1 MRFLLPTLLPSS
13 PPRRLRPWA
22 LVLVL
27 ALLGAACPAPQ
38 AVEQIPTDR
47 IDAERLLADISILA
61 HDSME
66 GRESGTE
73 GIERARRFLVPAFGE
88 RGLEPLDG
96 ARTHGF
102 SFTPRGGQEALR
114 GVNIQGMVR
123 GTEHPDRYIV
133 LTAHYDHLGVRNGDV
148 YNGADD
154 NASGTAALLAIGE
167 WVSRS
172 PLRHSLLVLA
182 LDAEENGLQGARAW
196 VADPPVS
203 LESVIMNVNMD
214 MISRSE
220 VGELYAAGTYHYPFL
235 RPLVEEVAR
244 TDRLTL
250 LMGHDR
256 PDLPPGDDWTGASD
270 HAAFHARGI
279 PFIYFGAEDHPGY
292 HNPTDTSE
300 NITPDFYAAAVETV
314 LDFLLAADRKG
325 EMIVA
330 EARNL
335 RR

>member
-1 MRFLLPTLLPSS
+1 MRSPLRAVLSS
-13 PPRRLRPWA
+13 PAIRRLGPWA
-22 LVLVL
+22 LGLV
-27 ALLGAACPAPQ
+27 LLGAACPAPEP
-38 AVEQIPTDR
+38 VERVAADR
-47 IDAERLLADISILA
+47 IDAGQLLNDISVLA

-88 RGLEPLDG
+88 RGLGSLDG
-96 ARTHGF
+96 ARTRDF
-102 SFTPRGGQEALR
+102 SFTPRGGQETLP
-114 GVNIQGMVR
+114 GVNIQGVVR

-133 LTAHYDHLGVRNGDV
+133 LTAHYDHLGVQNGEV

-167 WVSRS
+167 WVARN

-182 LDAEENGLQGARAW
+182 LDAEEKGLQGARAW
-196 VADPPVS
+196 VADAPIP
-203 LESVIMNVNMD
+203 LDSVVMNVNMD

-220 VGELYAAGTYHYPFL
+220 MGELYAVGTHHYPFL
-235 RPLVEEVAR
+235 RPLVEEVAG

-279 PFIYFGAEDHPGY
+279 PFIYFGVEDHPGY
-292 HNPTDTSE
+292 HNPTDTFE
-300 NITPDFYAAAVETV
+300 NITPEFYVSAVETV
-314 LDFLLAADRKG
+314 LDFVLAVDRDG
-325 EMIVA
+325 EVILH
-330 EARNL
+330 EGRNL